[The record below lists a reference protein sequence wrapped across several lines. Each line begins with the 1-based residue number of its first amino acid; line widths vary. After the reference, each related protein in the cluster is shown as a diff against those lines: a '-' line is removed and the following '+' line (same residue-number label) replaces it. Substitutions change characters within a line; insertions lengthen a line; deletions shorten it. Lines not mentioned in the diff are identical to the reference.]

1 MDRIHNLLNGIQETL
16 SAQKTYDGKKRSDL
30 KDSDFLFPETR
41 SFPIVSPTDVPDA
54 INNYGR
60 MNGHMSYDTF
70 LRKVYNFCK
79 NKGPN
84 FVSALP
90 EASKEKLGLKKSQ
103 SEHLI
108 HMDPFS
114 IGDYVKNMDSSCA
127 YYGSMGTVEGIDTFP
142 EPMGN
147 VVAYKTINTGKNW
160 SVGQSI
166 KKNAKHLA
174 VANDFSTDDSRNTD
188 YNNLPL
194 MADDMEEMELM
205 TEDDNEFLNMALT
218 ALKSIAVHAKHLY
231 NSVDDPKVVEN
242 LTEAWVL
249 AKIAVME
256 DQMRVVRDYV
266 VFAEDSDE
274 SEDAQSSKE
283 PLKHPHHHKPK
294 TPSHVPVGLYPMNS
308 RTTVI
313 VQPPQTNNNDELNEN
328 HNETQEENIPT
339 ETQMASKP
347 GLWDNIRKKKE
358 REGKKYRPAK
368 PGDKDRP
375 DSDQWKKLT
384 K

>member
-1 MDRIHNLLNGIQETL
+1 M
-16 SAQKTYDGKKRSDL
+16 
-30 KDSDFLFPETR
+30 
-41 SFPIVSPTDVPDA
+41 
-54 INNYGR
+54 
-60 MNGHMSYDTF
+60 
-70 LRKVYNFCK
+70 
-79 NKGPN
+79 
-84 FVSALP
+84 
-90 EASKEKLGLKKSQ
+90 
-103 SEHLI
+103 
-108 HMDPFS
+108 
-114 IGDYVKNMDSSCA
+114 VKNMDSSCA
-127 YYGSMGTVEGIDTFP
+127 YYESMGPVEGVDTFP
-142 EPMGN
+142 EPMGR
-147 VVAYKTINTGKNW
+147 VVAYKAVNSGKNW

-174 VANDFSTDDSRNTD
+174 IAKDFSTDDSRNTE
-188 YNNLPL
+188 YNNLSL
-194 MADDMEEMELM
+194 MADDMEEMEPID
-205 TEDDNEFLNMALT
+205 EDMNEFLSMALT

-231 NSVDDPKVVEN
+231 NSIDDPKVVEN

-256 DQMRVVRDYV
+256 DQMRVIRDYV

-313 VQPPQTNNNDELNEN
+313 VQPPQTNNNDELNQN